1 MEVCG
6 CFWECSTEGGRCFW
20 GSFRDDG
27 KKNQTYIFFSVQVYG
42 RGCVIKVT
50 VSRWNHPL
58 HLQRWSWRPVSSLVV
73 GILHSSP
80 GPLGTRG
87 LGPRLSPLFPVML
100 NWRLYSAITR
110 IVMVSSYGDRRKVKP
125 NKCIIIGNFV
135 KWLTSKD
142 WFGFNFLLFLI
153 KLPDGNVKCYGDTLS
168 WFSSRK
174 SGSERSYK
182 NTLK

>member
-110 IVMVSSYGDRRKVKP
+110 IVMVS
-125 NKCIIIGNFV
+125 
-135 KWLTSKD
+135 
-142 WFGFNFLLFLI
+142 
-153 KLPDGNVKCYGDTLS
+153 CYGNTLA
-168 WFSSRK
+168 WLSSEK
-174 SGSERSYK
+174 SFYLVSDGSERSCKNIPNNLIQYIHLLYK
-182 NTLK
+182 GFLQQWLILAAGVSNDFKVL